1 MRQALHVKA
10 GTKGK
15 AYGPRDR
22 ADLRPLYKTL
32 EQKYRLLCDPAH
44 SLPSP
49 LRRSQIKSTSDAIS
63 FRFAR
68 PTLRLPH
75 TTHTIAF
82 CVDPGSTRATRT
94 AACPTLE
101 RRNGRASSASSSWR
115 HGVRGSP
122 APTTTKPARWDCEI
136 WSCRTLN
143 IELEYG
149 RTELRHGRLRHDL
162 LCRPEPQLH
171 LPHDQGSGAQCE
183 PASCLV
189 LVYL

>member
-1 MRQALHVKA
+1 MGQCGRRFTSRRARKVWRTA
-10 GTKGK
+10 RATV
-15 AYGPRDR
+15 PTSDR
-22 ADLRPLYKTL
+22 STRPSHRSTDCCATLPTLSLLRFAVP
-32 EQKYRLLCDPAH
+32 
-44 SLPSP
+44 
-49 LRRSQIKSTSDAIS
+49 KSTSDATS
-63 FRFAR
+63 FRFGR
-68 PTLRLPH
+68 GLPD
-75 TTHTIAF
+75 TIAVF
-82 CVDPGSTRATRT
+82 WPGSTQATRT

-101 RRNGRASSASSSWR
+101 RRSGRVSSASSSWR

-122 APTTTKPARWDCEI
+122 APTTTKPARWVCEI